1 MISGRLIHR
10 KIKQALA
17 ILEEDSNN
25 ITLNVKTIAKK
36 AEIDVRTVKYHLE
49 LLEEDNQGIFCDDE
63 KQTFSTSKYL
73 IEKFGK
79 EK

>member
-1 MISGRLIHR
+1 MTSGRLIHK
-10 KIKQALA
+10 KIKQALT
-17 ILEEDSNN
+17 ILEKDSDSIALN
-25 ITLNVKTIAKK
+25 IKTIAEK
-36 AEIDVRTVKYHLE
+36 AKIDVRTVKYHLE

-79 EK
+79 EQ